1 MSGVVWSNEKGD
13 VAYVLQQATPKFN
26 ARGEVVELN
35 DTDDKKLF
43 EKGLPTDTG
52 SNEAISWGRWTDGQS
67 KVKGTGGPGVANG
80 NLATMHHFTVTG
92 APIGATTGQFTS
104 IASTSPTVQANGK
117 LVATGSVNGAT
128 GAFTA
133 ALTLNTT
140 GTASYT
146 LTVPVS
152 GQTFTLTGVA
162 NQTSLSTFAGVS
174 VISSTGTG
182 CNGGCNGTLGGNV
195 SVIGQLA
202 GSAGTHAGVLYGFDS
217 RLGDVSGVII
227 FKR

>member
-1 MSGVVWSNEKGD
+1 MAGVVWSNEKGD
-13 VAYVLQQATPKFN
+13 VASVLQDATPQFN
-26 ARGEVVELN
+26 ARGELVELS
-35 DTDDKKLF
+35 DASGAKLF
-43 EKGLPTDTG
+43 EKGTPTDTG
-52 SNEAISWGRWTDGQS
+52 SNDAITWGRWTDGQS
-67 KVKGTGGPGVANG
+67 KVKGATGSGVANG
-80 NLATMHHFTVTG
+80 NLATLHYFTVNGTPTEAITG
-92 APIGATTGQFTS
+92 RFTS
-104 IASTSPTVQANGK
+104 IASTSPTVQSGGK

-128 GAFTA
+128 GNFNA
-133 ALTLNTT
+133 ALTLAGN
-140 GTASYT
+140 GTATYT

-174 VISSTGTG
+174 VITSTGTG
-182 CNGGCNGTLGGNV
+182 CSSGCKGTLGGNI

-217 RLGDVSGVII
+217 RLGDVSGIII